1 MPVLLGKRMNRITR
15 ALTAALLIQ
24 ASSAHAAFFTS
35 DAAFLGANPDLTTLD
50 FEGIAASGSFAAYT
64 PAGFSSPEAAFVL
77 SATFVDSDVPPDLPG
92 NSPSDYLC
100 IACIFGDPLTV
111 IFDSPVDA
119 FGFNLAIGRSG
130 DLVGGGAIN
139 ISVFDAGGSLLDSRA
154 LTVNGLSAFDSFA
167 GFANLG
173 SRISRVRVDLATAD
187 PSTDFTAIDN
197 LSFGTT
203 VVPVPAAL
211 YLFGTGLLALAGV
224 ARRR

>member
-111 IFDSPVDA
+111 IFDSPMDA
-119 FGFNLAIGRSG
+119 FGFNLPIGRSG
-130 DLVGGGAIN
+130 DLAGGGAAN
-139 ISVFDAGGSLLDSRA
+139 ISV
-154 LTVNGLSAFDSFA
+154 N
-167 GFANLG
+167 
-173 SRISRVRVDLATAD
+173 VRKGKLHVRGVRDE
-187 PSTDFTAIDN
+187 
-197 LSFGTT
+197 
-203 VVPVPAAL
+203 
-211 YLFGTGLLALAGV
+211 GV
-224 ARRR
+224 AATDTDATQTPGAMNAACTFQRGQDPP